1 MIKMKNIPNTLTIS
15 RILACPIWFALVF
28 FNYHTSAF
36 ILVIIILFTD
46 YLDGF
51 LARKLNNLTVTGR
64 ILDPIADK
72 IFMTTVLITF
82 TADYRASPVL
92 VILLIVREIIISGL
106 REILAVKGQSSI
118 LKVTFLSKIKTAFQF
133 ISIILLSLIPIIK
146 NYKENI
152 EYIGSL
158 FLLISTILAI
168 YTGYK
173 YVILVI
179 ENKDSLTSIKNE

>member
-1 MIKMKNIPNTLTIS
+1 MIS
-15 RILACPIWFALVF
+15 
-28 FNYHTSAF
+28 SAF

-72 IFMTTVLITF
+72 IFKTTVLITF
-82 TADYRASPVL
+82 TADYSASPVL

-106 REILAVKGQSSI
+106 REILSVIGQSSI
-118 LKVTFLSKIKTAFQF
+118 LNVTFLSKIKTIFQF
-133 ISIILLSLIPIIK
+133 LAIIILALVPL
-146 NYKENI
+146 NI
-152 EYIGSL
+152 AFSNKIYNFGSIFLYI
-158 FLLISTILAI
+158 TAILTV

-173 YVILVI
+173 YVINSII
-179 ENKDSLTSIKNE
+179 EFNKIKRE